1 MMDRAFTGEPKQV
14 ADAVQRVTFRLPLG
28 IDHVH
33 CYFLRSSGG
42 GWILVDTGL
51 GFDDPEAVWQ
61 PVLDALDAPVESILI
76 THAHPD
82 HVGGAAD
89 VATLTGAT
97 VYEGRLDY
105 AAAVAIWGGGRGEG
119 RFDEY
124 LRAHGTPEELLGSP
138 GIGAR
143 VRIARDPVLLD
154 EGDELDGWRVALL
167 PGHADGH
174 IVLERDGV
182 LVAGDTILGKI
193 SPHVGLY
200 PGGRPDPLADFL
212 VSLERIAALAP
223 KLALPGHGPLLD
235 DAAGRAREIAAHHG
249 RRLDRTAAAL
259 GSEPRTAY
267 EIALRVFGERVPAAQ
282 RRFALTEALAHL
294 ERLVRLGR
302 AERVEGLPI
311 RFAT

>member
-1 MMDRAFTGEPKQV
+1 MVAIGFKEEPEEV
-14 ADAVQRVTFRLPLG
+14 AEAIRRVTFRLPLG

-51 GFDDPEAVWQ
+51 GLDDPEAVWR
-61 PVLDALDAPVESILI
+61 PVLDALDAPVESILV

-89 VATLTGAT
+89 VAALTGAV
-97 VYEGRLDY
+97 VYEGRHDY
-105 AAAVAIWGGGRGEG
+105 EIALAIWGGERAEG
-119 RFDEY
+119 GFDAY
-124 LRAHGTPEELLGSP
+124 LRAHGTPEELLGAP
-138 GIGAR
+138 GIGAH

-154 EGDELDGWRVALL
+154 EGDELDGWRVAVL

-174 IVLERDGV
+174 VVLERDGV
-182 LVAGDTILGKI
+182 LVAGDTILGRI

-212 VSLERIAALAP
+212 ASLERIEALAP
-223 KLALPGHGPLLD
+223 RLALPGHGPLLD
-235 DAAGRAREIAAHHG
+235 DAAARAREIAAHHG
-249 RRLDRTAAAL
+249 DRLDRTAAAL
-259 GSEPRTAY
+259 GPEPRTAY
-267 EIALRVFGERVPAAQ
+267 EVALRVFGDRLPAGQ